1 MARIVRESER
11 KLRMMNL
18 QRQDPATKPKPV
30 TAEAARL
37 EAMNVP
43 GLAARLAAAAVLR
56 DVIVVGHGLDEL
68 FAPRRAVPSRLA
80 GLEGRDRALTRSIAT
95 VALRRLGTIR
105 QTLSTLLAEGLPRS
119 AAQVEWTL
127 IVAAAQILFL
137 DVPDHAAVDLAVRIT
152 RLDPKGTAYAGLVN
166 AVLRNLIRQ
175 RDSFLAQEDTELDT
189 PAWLAARWRKN
200 FGEATAH
207 AVMAANRME
216 PTLDITVNADP
227 LYWAS
232 KLDATILPT
241 GSLRLSSHA
250 PIQELPGYDEGA
262 WFVQDAA
269 AALPAQLI
277 PVAAGAKIG
286 DLCSAPGGK
295 AAQLAARGA
304 HVTAIDRSAERLKL
318 LAANF
323 ERLRLEAE
331 IVVADVMTLKGY
343 VFDAVLVDAPCT
355 GTGTIQRHPDIAWT
369 KKQSD
374 IATLAGLQARMLDK
388 AFELVKPGGTIVYC
402 TCSLE
407 PEEGELQ
414 IPAFLRRNPDVVR
427 QPIGA
432 EEIGGCDEFISE
444 SGDLRTLPSQ
454 LAGPDP
460 RLAGVDGFF
469 AARLIRRK

>member
-1 MARIVRESER
+1 M
-11 KLRMMNL
+11 
-18 QRQDPATKPKPV
+18 KPKPAA
-30 TAEAARL
+30 AEAARL

-43 GLAARLAAAAVLR
+43 GLAVRVAAAAILR
-56 DVIVVGHGLDEL
+56 DVIVGGHGLDEL
-68 FAPRRAVPSRLA
+68 FGSRAVPSRLA

-105 QTLSTLLAEGLPRS
+105 QALGALLAEGLPRS
-119 AAQVEWTL
+119 AAQVEWSL

-152 RLDPKGTAYAGLVN
+152 RLDPKGGAYASLVN
-166 AVLRNLIRQ
+166 GVLRNLIRQ
-175 RDSFLAQEDTELDT
+175 RDSLVARVDAEDQDT

-200 FGEATAH
+200 FGEATAR
-207 AVMAANRME
+207 AIMATHRLE
-216 PTLDITVNADP
+216 PTLDITVKADP
-227 LYWAS
+227 DHWAAE
-232 KLDATILPT
+232 LGAIVLPT
-241 GSLRLSSHA
+241 GSLRLSGGHT
-250 PIQELPGYDEGA
+250 PIPELPGYGDGA

-269 AALPAQLI
+269 AALPAKLI
-277 PVAAGAKIG
+277 PAAAGLKIG

-295 AAQLAARGA
+295 AAQLALRGA

-331 IVVADVMTLKGY
+331 IVVGDVMTLKGY
-343 VFDAVLVDAPCT
+343 AFDAVLVDAPCSS
-355 GTGTIQRHPDIAWT
+355 TGTIRRHPDVAWT

-374 IATLAGLQARMLDK
+374 IATLSALQARMLDK
-388 AFELVKPGGTIVYC
+388 AFELVRPGGTIIYC
-402 TCSLE
+402 TCSIE

-414 IPAFLRRNPDVVR
+414 IPALLRRNPDVMR
-427 QPIGA
+427 QPISA
-432 EEIGGCDEFISE
+432 EEVGGFPEFISE
-444 SGDLRTLPSQ
+444 SGDLRTLPSY

-469 AARLIRRK
+469 AARLIRRN